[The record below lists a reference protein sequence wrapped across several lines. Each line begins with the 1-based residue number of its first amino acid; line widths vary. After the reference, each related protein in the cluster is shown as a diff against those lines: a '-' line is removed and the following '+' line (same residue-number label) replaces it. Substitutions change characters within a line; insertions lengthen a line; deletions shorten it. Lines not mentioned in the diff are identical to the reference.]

1 MRSVAPCHPAT
12 VEYLAAGKQPIW
24 QCLCL
29 STSIRFNLDYLFRM
43 DPDFYLF
50 GMDGSRIF
58 TSSRRRRDGSRSI
71 SWYYSNFEA
80 GRRCAADQTKK
91 KKKKRSQTRQPT
103 RQARRLSPVCAC
115 LGRDASRVVMRVV
128 GEIPNKGTH
137 DAVAARGCACVPRRQ
152 TDRPT
157 DRSRQARTHA
167 REQNDRRACERAER
181 QRRRRRRQPLPRSL
195 VSAAIGYHL
204 RSQPQL
210 LKRHHPMYSP
220 VPTASLNSEP

>member
-1 MRSVAPCHPAT
+1 MAWIDPEFLLLADDDETGRDRSRGTT
-12 VEYLAAGKQPIW
+12 VILRLGGAVLPIK
-24 QCLCL
+24 
-29 STSIRFNLDYLFRM
+29 
-43 DPDFYLF
+43 P
-50 GMDGSRIF
+50 
-58 TSSRRRRDGSRSI
+58 
-71 SWYYSNFEA
+71 
-80 GRRCAADQTKK
+80 KK
-91 KKKKRSQTRQPT
+91 RKKKRSQTRQPT